1 MFAIR
6 QTRHFYGPRTEKS
19 PLIDED
25 GHELRFATHA
35 AAQAHIDE
43 LNDSIYYLG
52 HNESGRPEYKIV
64 PIK

>member
-6 QTRHFYGPRTEKS
+6 QTRHFYGPITQKS
-19 PLIDED
+19 MLIDED
-25 GHELRFATHA
+25 GGELHFETRS
-35 AAQAHIDE
+35 AAQAYIDE

-52 HNESGRPEYKIV
+52 HHASGRPEYKIV